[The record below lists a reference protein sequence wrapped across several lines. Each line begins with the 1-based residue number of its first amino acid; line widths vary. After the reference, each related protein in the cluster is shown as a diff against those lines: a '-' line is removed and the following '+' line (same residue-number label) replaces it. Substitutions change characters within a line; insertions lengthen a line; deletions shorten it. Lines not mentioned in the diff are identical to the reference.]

1 MQSTGFHKPSTATKK
16 PKVTMP
22 TSGQL
27 SPKKNLK
34 NETNYGTIVAG
45 IIGGALAVMM
55 VGFLVIYVKKRKLQ
69 RLQITTNDWAG
80 PSPFIEG
87 GTNNGQANLQSSNR
101 VSLSSFLPH
110 RLSRKLSLLPEANEE
125 LEDMTP
131 GMTFLDHHEETTFAQ
146 EVVKKDAQESNGT
159 AVAVPEMKSTGDA
172 PETI

>member
-131 GMTFLDHHEETTFAQ
+131 GMTFLDHHQETTFAQ